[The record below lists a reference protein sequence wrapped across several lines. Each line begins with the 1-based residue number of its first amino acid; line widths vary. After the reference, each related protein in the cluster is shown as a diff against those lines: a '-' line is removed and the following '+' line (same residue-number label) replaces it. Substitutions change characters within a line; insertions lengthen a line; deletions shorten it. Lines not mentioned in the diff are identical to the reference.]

1 MVLGEVIFS
10 HIIHHLNPI
19 HHHSPA
25 LETHYDNGLWENKG
39 ILNFHSIN
47 IYCWLILWLPKQQVT
62 AGDQL
67 WPSHSLE
74 TRYLEREGGDT
85 FPIYGCG
92 IVFASTKHF
101 FHFSSEWTLNWQEN
115 CETDISTQPWEH
127 RNYQIRKLCR
137 PCWFLGTHQIKRK
150 SQKLQLFITT

>member
-1 MVLGEVIFS
+1 MGEQ
-10 HIIHHLNPI
+10 
-19 HHHSPA
+19 
-25 LETHYDNGLWENKG
+25 G
-39 ILNFHSIN
+39 NFKFPLHK
-47 IYCWLILWLPKQQVT
+47 WFLKQQQVT
-62 AGDQL
+62 ACDQL
-67 WPSHSLE
+67 TISQRWDQIS
-74 TRYLEREGGDT
+74 REREGDT

-150 SQKLQLFITT
+150 SQIRNYNSLSTYITLYRPNKYFSLIPNNHNHVLYILYLPVYCNCDHIE

>member
-19 HHHSPA
+19 HLHSPA

-39 ILNFHSIN
+39 ILNFHSIT
-47 IYCWLILWLPKQQVT
+47 IYCCLIFCLLKQQVSV
-62 AGDQL
+62 GDQL
-67 WPSHSLE
+67 TITQPWDPIS
-74 TRYLEREGGDT
+74 TEREGDT

-101 FHFSSEWTLNWQEN
+101 FHFSSEWTLNWQEH

-127 RNYQIRKLCR
+127 RNYQIRKVCR

-150 SQKLQLFITT
+150 SQKLQLFVAT

>member
-1 MVLGEVIFS
+1 MGEQ
-10 HIIHHLNPI
+10 
-19 HHHSPA
+19 
-25 LETHYDNGLWENKG
+25 G
-39 ILNFHSIN
+39 NFKFPLHK
-47 IYCWLILWLPKQQVT
+47 YLHCLLKQQVS

-67 WPSHSLE
+67 TISQPWDPIS
-74 TRYLEREGGDT
+74 TEREGDT

-137 PCWFLGTHQIKRK
+137 PCWFLGTHLIKRK
-150 SQKLQLFITT
+150 SHISQLSTLYHQITHNIKDNRIGHDILTLKFSFNYV